1 MRPSNGTSGLPT
13 VRSLR
18 TNRSSSPSRAV
29 RNLSLR
35 IEAQSSDGTAPG
47 GSATAATAM
56 AIAGPSSVPQLS
68 SPHVSRAV
76 ARNRSKLGSP
86 RAIQLSGMS
95 YNDGTHART
104 RASVVRDEAD
114 ALRPGSR
121 TFAVR
126 RVNSMEGVARLHAA
140 RAAEQAAAAAAAAGG
155 GGGPAAA
162 SAGPV
167 AALAGSHLAGA
178 YSRPASVGGRAG
190 IGAGD
195 GSDDERGSPRAGHPS
210 PGRHASGPLLGTR
223 LSNQRTS
230 AGCAPEA
237 ALRERRLEEV
247 LAAGG
252 TLGTGGQVLAA
263 QGNVP
268 QGLQRWL
275 SHGWR
280 GRPGPVIRTNTASP
294 GAMAQGVGGMTASP
308 SGVPQRTS
316 AGTSAS
322 RLLWSR
328 VNSGA
333 NHGPHSGPV
342 LQLGV
347 TSGAGSTAT
356 NSPAGAGGRDPRDG
370 STSQQ
375 VLGVGPGAEESADL
389 GPVSSQSARAI
400 ARMSSLPA
408 SAAGAV
414 AAGLSRL
421 AALSLRRG
429 RAGEAGSDVGSR
441 EGSSLRHH
449 NPLFL
454 RHHSREPSRDVS
466 GAVTPVRVDSHT
478 PGMHG
483 DGASP
488 VAPGL
493 ALASGTLEENHSGSL
508 QGHTGPANSP
518 QGDAN
523 SGPLVCG
530 LPTQPSETPSD
541 QLKGAIISRRGAGQG
556 PGPPR
561 MSLTND
567 IGLHPLL
574 LNPLPVGGSA
584 PLPAHP
590 LLVGRG
596 AIRHPQQLHRATAP
610 SPLGLAP
617 PEAPAGVV
625 QDVEGGAGRC
635 L

>member
-1 MRPSNGTSGLPT
+1 M
-13 VRSLR
+13 
-18 TNRSSSPSRAV
+18 
-29 RNLSLR
+29 
-35 IEAQSSDGTAPG
+35 
-47 GSATAATAM
+47 
-56 AIAGPSSVPQLS
+56 
-68 SPHVSRAV
+68 
-76 ARNRSKLGSP
+76 
-86 RAIQLSGMS
+86 
-95 YNDGTHART
+95 
-104 RASVVRDEAD
+104 
-114 ALRPGSR
+114 
-121 TFAVR
+121 
-126 RVNSMEGVARLHAA
+126 
-140 RAAEQAAAAAAAAGG
+140 
-155 GGGPAAA
+155 
-162 SAGPV
+162 
-167 AALAGSHLAGA
+167 
-178 YSRPASVGGRAG
+178 
-190 IGAGD
+190 
-195 GSDDERGSPRAGHPS
+195 
-210 PGRHASGPLLGTR
+210 
-223 LSNQRTS
+223 
-230 AGCAPEA
+230 
-237 ALRERRLEEV
+237 

-252 TLGTGGQVLAA
+252 TLTTGGHVPAA
-263 QGNVP
+263 VGSVP

-280 GRPGPVIRTNTASP
+280 GRPGPVVRTNTASP

-333 NHGPHSGPV
+333 NHGPHSSPV

-347 TSGAGSTAT
+347 NSGAGSTAT
-356 NSPAGAGGRDPRDG
+356 NSPAAAGGRDLRDG
-370 STSQQ
+370 SASQQ
-375 VLGVGPGAEESADL
+375 VLSVGPTPEESADL
-389 GPVSSQSARAI
+389 GPASSQSARAL

-429 RAGEAGSDVGSR
+429 RAGEVGSDVGSR

-466 GAVTPVRVDSHT
+466 GAATPVRVDSHT
-478 PGMHG
+478 PGAHG
-483 DGASP
+483 GRISP
-488 VAPGL
+488 VATGP
-493 ALASGTLEENHSGSL
+493 APAPGTLAENHSGSL
-508 QGHTGPANSP
+508 QGQTGPANSP

-523 SGPLVCG
+523 SGPLVSG
-530 LPTQPSETPSD
+530 LPTQPRATEVPSD

-590 LLVGRG
+590 LLMGRG
-596 AIRHPQQLHRATAP
+596 AIRHPQQLHRATGP

-617 PEAPAGVV
+617 PEAPTGGV
-625 QDVEGGAGRC
+625 QEVEGAAGGCQYGRCGAGWRQICMRSGGHGIGTLAGFSADVATPFLDFNAFTTSTRC
-635 L
+635 GCVHVLC